1 MSEAR
6 SNLGPGVFALIPI
19 GCCIG
24 LPLIAASGVS
34 VGLAAWVGGILLG
47 ALVLVAAAALF
58 VLRAGRHRTE
68 TRPSSI
74 LRTHS

>member
-6 SNLGPGVFALIPI
+6 SNLGLGLLALIPI

-24 LPLIAASGVS
+24 LPLIAAAGVS
-34 VGLAAWVGGILLG
+34 VGLAAWVGGILL
-47 ALVLVAAAALF
+47 ATLLLVAAAALF
-58 VLRAGRHRTE
+58 VLRARRHRTG

-74 LRTHS
+74 LRGR

>member
-6 SNLGPGVFALIPI
+6 SNLGLAVFALVPI

-24 LPLIAASGVS
+24 LPLIAAAGVS
-34 VGLAAWVGGILLG
+34 VGLAAWVGGILL
-47 ALVLVAAAALF
+47 AAFVLIAAAALF
-58 VLRAGRHRTE
+58 VLRARRHRTD

-74 LRTHS
+74 LRTRS